1 MREETQAI
9 QVPSRFPP
17 LDKGRVRV
25 GSDQGIAFF
34 VSLS

>member
-1 MREETQAI
+1 MRGETKAI
-9 QVPSRFPP
+9 QVPSRFPS

-34 VSLS
+34 VSFS